1 MTESLAPT
9 VRQGGE
15 AEDSNS
21 NSNSNS
27 SNTRPQPT
35 TRPTIP
41 TNNRSTGTFSGP
53 HSLAVSR
60 SPSTVASPRSSRD
73 SSPAGRPLRQQTTS
87 SAASSGMP
95 SRKDSHD
102 VSPHRPAC
110 VTAHSGTIPSAAAIQ
125 RALSA
130 ATTPQLPIAPTS
142 DPSSTTTST
151 SKLPR
156 VSRVQATTT
165 GSGENTPTWPL
176 SPRLK
181 SPPPS
186 SSRKNSLRTPRKPE
200 ISTVTPNIIVQNST
214 PTSTSGT
221 PLPKQAEAPEEPDAR
236 AGASAGK
243 APSRGASG
251 APTLE
256 TVQESSAPTTPGD
269 TPASEISSTESPFVD
284 AQSEDGHEDTS
295 GTTTPRERKANVS
308 KGDSGSDTGAEKK
321 NDRQNKDAEEQDPD
335 TTPRAKAVVARA
347 SVSSLK
353 PKAEASAKN
362 MTVET
367 ETISSIPQGTLGPPA
382 DRIASGRIEHGG
394 TLRPKASSDTI
405 RPNKGRKKASR
416 KAPSINNTSASTRA
430 DIFEDRVKNAMED
443 ATSDDSDE
451 TFVYESNPPEPTP
464 ARRSRHHSRTP
475 SGASAIS
482 NTDQRGLL
490 RLNQSVLSTQ
500 KTRSMKFTNAYNS
513 GDEESVDRGGT
524 IRASAARGGS
534 SSVHHHHLSRPGRNG
549 TGHTSILDEDNG
561 VFHNN
566 LSKVPSL
573 TGLSRQVPRLNN
585 RHLQAANGS
594 GRREAGYVSY
604 DVDADGGDDEGT
616 PLIGTGTVRTPRGT
630 KRSSPLQASRPPQYL
645 DHYPSGA
652 KSIFR
657 RCAGCIVMLV
667 MILLMIFGVVAF
679 LFAISTPLSNVCMV
693 EIQAVLASEQEL
705 MFDIVVESENPN
717 LLPITIADT
726 DFSVFARS
734 KYVGSEKWWR
744 EHGDESM
751 PPLEPIRRKST
762 DDVRGESWWNP
773 KPKDKEPWNPF
784 PEPDDTEDHEGLRPT
799 MVLGRIYKLE
809 TPLSFDGSFWKK
821 HKHVSTATLRLL
833 KPGNSTEMGGTA
845 RWERVLLHPFDLIVR
860 GSLKY
865 NIPLGGHSYAVAV
878 SNEVTIHPEE
888 GDKLPVEPED
898 GIVKISRSLD
908 RYRESTALTSTRSEQ
923 SSIIAPIHGFASR
936 VKSTLFRAILEW

>member
-1 MTESLAPT
+1 MATTNYPAMSQAAQAPARLF
-9 VRQGGE
+9 RQ
-15 AEDSNS
+15 
-21 NSNSNS
+21 
-27 SNTRPQPT
+27 
-35 TRPTIP
+35 
-41 TNNRSTGTFSGP
+41 
-53 HSLAVSR
+53 L
-60 SPSTVASPRSSRD
+60 RSS
-73 SSPAGRPLRQQTTS
+73 SVLSTN
-87 SAASSGMP
+87 
-95 SRKDSHD
+95 SR
-102 VSPHRPAC
+102 
-110 VTAHSGTIPSAAAIQ
+110 
-125 RALSA
+125 LS
-130 ATTPQLPIAPTS
+130 
-142 DPSSTTTST
+142 
-151 SKLPR
+151 K
-156 VSRVQATTT
+156 
-165 GSGENTPTWPL
+165 
-176 SPRLK
+176 
-181 SPPPS
+181 
-186 SSRKNSLRTPRKPE
+186 
-200 ISTVTPNIIVQNST
+200 
-214 PTSTSGT
+214 
-221 PLPKQAEAPEEPDAR
+221 
-236 AGASAGK
+236 
-243 APSRGASG
+243 
-251 APTLE
+251 
-256 TVQESSAPTTPGD
+256 
-269 TPASEISSTESPFVD
+269 
-284 AQSEDGHEDTS
+284 
-295 GTTTPRERKANVS
+295 
-308 KGDSGSDTGAEKK
+308 
-321 NDRQNKDAEEQDPD
+321 
-335 TTPRAKAVVARA
+335 
-347 SVSSLK
+347 
-353 PKAEASAKN
+353 
-362 MTVET
+362 
-367 ETISSIPQGTLGPPA
+367 
-382 DRIASGRIEHGG
+382 
-394 TLRPKASSDTI
+394 
-405 RPNKGRKKASR
+405 
-416 KAPSINNTSASTRA
+416 ASTRA

-451 TFVYESNPPEPTP
+451 TFVYESNPPEPPP

-490 RLNQSVLSTQ
+490 RLNQNMLSTQ

-513 GDEESVDRGGT
+513 GDEDSVDRGGT
-524 IRASAARGGS
+524 IRASTARGGS

-561 VFHNN
+561 VFNN
-566 LSKVPSL
+566 HLSKVPSL
-573 TGLSRQVPRLNN
+573 TGLPRQVPRLNN
-585 RHLQAANGS
+585 RHLQAANGN
-594 GRREAGYVSY
+594 GRRETSYASY
-604 DVDADGGDDEGT
+604 DVDAEGGDDEGT

-679 LFAISTPLSNVCMV
+679 LFAISTPLSNVRMV

-744 EHGDESM
+744 EHGEESM
-751 PPLEPIRRKST
+751 PPLEPITRRRKRVGTKSS
-762 DDVRGESWWNP
+762 DDVRGESWWNR
-773 KPKDKEPWNPF
+773 KPKEEEPWSPF
-784 PEPDDTEDHEGLRPT
+784 PEPDDAKDNEGVRPT

-888 GDKLPVEPED
+888 GDGLPVEPED

-908 RYRESTALTSTRSEQ
+908 RYRESAVLGRTQPEKSSTIVRY
-923 SSIIAPIHGFASR
+923 GFASR
-936 VKSTLFRAILEW
+936 VKSTLLGALS

>member
-1 MTESLAPT
+1 MTEGLASSGSHA
-9 VRQGGE
+9 RE
-15 AEDSNS
+15 AEDNNCSYPNF
-21 NSNSNS
+21 
-27 SNTRPQPT
+27 RP
-35 TRPTIP
+35 RPTIP
-41 TNNRSTGTFSGP
+41 TNNRSTGTFPGP
-53 HSLAVSR
+53 HSLSLALSQP
-60 SPSTVASPRSSRD
+60 PSAAASPRSSRD
-73 SSPAGRPLRQQTTS
+73 SSPAGRSFRLPTTPG
-87 SAASSGMP
+87 AASSE
-95 SRKDSHD
+95 
-102 VSPHRPAC
+102 
-110 VTAHSGTIPSAAAIQ
+110 T
-125 RALSA
+125 
-130 ATTPQLPIAPTS
+130 
-142 DPSSTTTST
+142 
-151 SKLPR
+151 
-156 VSRVQATTT
+156 
-165 GSGENTPTWPL
+165 
-176 SPRLK
+176 
-181 SPPPS
+181 
-186 SSRKNSLRTPRKPE
+186 
-200 ISTVTPNIIVQNST
+200 
-214 PTSTSGT
+214 
-221 PLPKQAEAPEEPDAR
+221 PEEPDAR
-236 AGASAGK
+236 AGASTGK

-269 TPASEISSTESPFVD
+269 TPANGISSAESPFVD
-284 AQSEDGHEDTS
+284 AQSEDDHEGTS
-295 GTTTPRERKANVS
+295 GSTTPRTGKANIT

-335 TTPRAKAVVARA
+335 ATPRAKAVIPRA
-347 SVSSLK
+347 SVSSLR

-394 TLRPKASSDTI
+394 TLRAKASSDTI

-416 KAPSINNTSASTRA
+416 KAPSINNTS
-430 DIFEDRVKNAMED
+430 DRVKNAMED

-451 TFVYESNPPEPTP
+451 TFVYESNPPEPAP

-482 NTDQRGLL
+482 NSNIDQRGLL
-490 RLNQSVLSTQ
+490 RLNHSLSTQ

-524 IRASAARGGS
+524 IRASMARGGS

-549 TGHTSILDEDNG
+549 NGHTSILDEDNG
-561 VFHNN
+561 VFNN
-566 LSKVPSL
+566 HLSKVPSF
-573 TGLSRQVPRLNN
+573 TGLPRQVPRLNN
-585 RHLQAANGS
+585 QHLQATNGS
-594 GRREAGYVSY
+594 ARREAGYASY

-652 KSIFR
+652 KSIVR

-679 LFAISTPLSNVCMV
+679 LFAISTPLSNVRMV

-751 PPLEPIRRKST
+751 PPLERTTRRRNRIGTKSSDQVT
-762 DDVRGESWWNP
+762 GESWWNP
-773 KPKDKEPWNPF
+773 KPEDKEEPWTPF
-784 PEPDDTEDHEGLRPT
+784 PEPDDTEDHEGVRPT

-888 GDKLPVEPED
+888 GDVVPVDPED
-898 GIVKISRSLD
+898 GVVKISRSLD
-908 RYRESTALTSTRSEQ
+908 RYRESTAMTSAPSED
-923 SSIIAPIHGFASR
+923 SWTTVPRHGFASR
-936 VKSTLFRAILEW
+936 VKSTLLRAFPRR